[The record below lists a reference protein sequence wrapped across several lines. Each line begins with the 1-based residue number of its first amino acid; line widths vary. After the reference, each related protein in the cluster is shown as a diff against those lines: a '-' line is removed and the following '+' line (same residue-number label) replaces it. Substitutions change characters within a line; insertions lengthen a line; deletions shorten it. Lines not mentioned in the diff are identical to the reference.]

1 MAEQIQNTDYSKY
14 DKFLVNEEKQP
25 SDIVIT
31 PTTDKNLD
39 LNKYNK
45 FIISDDKPETTN
57 KYDKFIIGD
66 KVDTDLSI
74 AQKSEDEPSFF
85 RKFLYGFDKQ
95 DQFFGNVYRIGK
107 AKLQDLADDEKNFK
121 EILLENEAAQQG
133 ALYRRFQK
141 FTGGKYDNDL
151 ATQAGEMAAF
161 LLDPF
166 YLLAYMTPW
175 GRAAT
180 TTYKGLAL
188 LGGGTIGLDKLVSDY
203 ANYGE
208 VRPKDAAIA
217 AGTGAVF
224 GPAAVKTFRV
234 ISKYFPS
241 ADAKK
246 IEQIVGLA
254 EGQTAKK
261 LGIKKQDLKKLQ
273 DIVSDKEFLT
283 VNNLIKKAG
292 ENYSKP
298 FKELQFGY
306 DKNVL
311 KLQNK
316 IDKLV
321 KINKS
326 KKTKANTK
334 TIAKLENDITAIEKQ
349 FKKDRKAL
357 VIKQTDKQKKVTDLI
372 AQREVK
378 LIEKLRKSED
388 IFDAGVRYLLS
399 ATVRPL
405 AGAGIGAAFGTLW
418 GAEDDDLN
426 KWIIGGATLGAIQK
440 GIQASKVLQVGEK
453 KTVSNI
459 INNEAVK
466 LTLQKLRA
474 LTATTTSSKLKAYG
488 GETEKIGNLLLEGID
503 SPLTRFS
510 VSKNADTI
518 QRDWTKR
525 AVETVKGFSTT
536 ESKNAIDSLR
546 GSKIRLTNRE
556 KIVKGRVQKYLD
568 DFKTLYNDAGIFSKQ
583 NVENYFPRVYNF
595 AQINRNPDEFKK
607 VLTEIFKL
615 KKAKNPAK
623 KADKFFNK
631 INDISEFNLIKTNI
645 DDLINDKKI
654 SQNYILT
661 PLSNHI
667 TKQRVLTGPYKQV
680 EKLLTDGNFLVND
693 PAQILASLVN
703 RSSKSIA
710 FAQRFGPNGEFL
722 VPYIQGIKTKY
733 KNTGKSNWRELA
745 KKEIKLVEDTIEA
758 YFDRFGQARRNQL
771 KNTSGVLSTMSN
783 LNMLDRVTIASL
795 GDLIQPFTNSTNWST
810 WLRALAQTG
819 GTAKS
824 EKGVAR
830 NLNQAVTNEIQVAL
844 QKPLAVK
851 GDELTTMGS
860 FMGSGGAMSKL
871 NTAFFRVSGLEWL
884 TGFARRFA
892 YNAGANDAFIS
903 AQKLARYVSKGNK
916 LTSSKGAKFV
926 ADLERYGISATD
938 ALKLGANKSFN
949 DAAKTKLGKQLLND
963 AGIQASNRD
972 AIIPQVSNRLLF
984 TQSQTPWVR
993 LMGQFLS
1000 WAMAKSTQTNKILQR
1015 IENGDVRTMVKLL
1028 AAIPVY
1034 GGIQELRE
1042 MAKYGEVVTDI
1053 DSDTDTWWAESLRLS
1068 GLSGVLPEFLAN
1080 TFVGPGSR
1088 QPFFLAFPAG
1098 SMIYELDKISKDIVQ
1113 GNTDKAWQRTLDRIA
1128 PLPNWRKIIQNIGQ
1142 DLDLIDVPTSLL
1154 PVPKGSDRIK
1164 LNKGDII
1171 PPSKSMQVDTTTGE
1185 GANIKKETSSE
1196 ENMNKKDLSAIAAAS
1211 IIATGVGVNEMNK
1224 AVENKILPKKKPDV
1238 VVEKNYDNVSELEPN
1253 KKDWLLSTAEKVYKV
1268 NKDNIIPNDII
1279 LAINSEETGWGTSRF
1294 VKDGSNNLFNI
1305 QVFDKNEPHIKA
1317 RGSNAMIKKYPT
1329 EEDSIKD
1336 FLNMVANSEKYQ
1348 GVRDTITAF
1357 NNGEASKADI
1367 IKAIAN
1373 TGYAENKN
1381 WSSNVTGILNKR
1393 IDGKNREE
1401 LNNVYN
1407 NLFVDKE

>member
-31 PTTDKNLD
+31 PPTDKNLD

-57 KYDKFIIGD
+57 KYDKFIISD

-74 AQKSEDEPSFF
+74 AEKSKDEPSFF

-107 AKLQDLADDEKNFK
+107 AKLQDIADDEKNFK
-121 EILLENEAAQQG
+121 EIVLENEASQQG

-180 TTYKGLAL
+180 TTYKGLAM

-224 GPAAVKTFRV
+224 GPAAVKAFRV
-234 ISKYFPS
+234 ISKYFPT

-273 DIVSDKEFLT
+273 DIVSDKELIT

-298 FKELQFGY
+298 FKELQFNY

-311 KLQNK
+311 TLQK
-316 IDKLV
+316 KVDKLI
-321 KINKS
+321 KINKD

-334 TIAKLENDITAIEKQ
+334 TISKLENDITSIQKQ
-349 FKKDRKAL
+349 FKKDRKSL
-357 VIKQTDKQKKVTDLI
+357 VIKQADKQKKVTDLI

-378 LIEKLRKSED
+378 LIENLRKSENV
-388 IFDAGVRYLLS
+388 FDAGVRYLLS

-418 GAEDDDLN
+418 GDSDEDLN

-488 GETEKIGNLLLEGID
+488 GETEKIANLLLEGID
-503 SPLTRFS
+503 SPLTKFS
-510 VSKNADTI
+510 VSKNADAI
-518 QRDWTKR
+518 QRNWTNR
-525 AVETVKGFSTT
+525 AVETVKGFTNI

-546 GSKIRLTNRE
+546 GAKNKLTTRE
-556 KIVKGRVQKYLD
+556 KVVKGRIQRYLD
-568 DFKTLYNDAGIFSKQ
+568 DFKSLYNDAGIFSKQ
-583 NVENYFPRVYNF
+583 NVENYFPRVYDF
-595 AQINRNPDEFKK
+595 AKINRNPDEFKK

-615 KKAKNPAK
+615 KKAKDPTKEAN
-623 KADKFFNK
+623 KFFNK

-645 DDLINDKKI
+645 DDLINDKKL

-667 TKQRVLTGPYKQV
+667 TKQRILTGPYKQV
-680 EKLLTDGNFLVND
+680 EKLLTDGGFLID
-693 PAQILASLVN
+693 EPAQILASLVN
-703 RSSKSIA
+703 RSAKSIA
-710 FAQRFGPNGEFL
+710 FAERFGPHGEFL

-771 KNTSGVLSTMSN
+771 KNTAGVLATMSN

-795 GDLIQPFTNSTNWST
+795 GDLVQPFTNSTNWTT
-810 WLRALAQTG
+810 WIRALAQTG

-824 EKGVAR
+824 EKGVAK
-830 NLNQAVTNEIQVAL
+830 NLYQAVTNETQVAL
-844 QKPLAVK
+844 QKPLAIK
-851 GDELTTMGS
+851 GDEIT
-860 FMGSGGAMSKL
+860 AMSKWMGNDKL
-871 NTAFFRVSGLEWL
+871 SMRAANNLFFRVSGLEWL

-903 AQKLARYVSKGNK
+903 AKKLANYVNKGNK
-916 LTSSKGAKFV
+916 INSSKGVKLV
-926 ADLERYGISATD
+926 ADLDRYGITATD
-938 ALKLGANKSFN
+938 GLKLGVNKNFN

-984 TQSQTPWVR
+984 TQSQTPWIR

-1000 WAMAKSTQTNKILQR
+1000 WAMAKSAQTNKILQR
-1015 IENGDVRTMVKLL
+1015 IENGDTRTMVKLL
-1028 AAIPVY
+1028 ASIPVY

-1042 MAKYGEVVTDI
+1042 LAKYGEVVTDI

-1068 GLSGVLPEFLAN
+1068 GISGVLPEFLAS

-1098 SMIYELDKISKDIVQ
+1098 SMIYELDKIKSDVIKGD
-1113 GNTDKAWQRTLDRIA
+1113 TDKAWQRTLDRIA

-1142 DLDLIDVPTSLL
+1142 DLDLINVPKSLL

-1164 LNKGDII
+1164 LNEGDVVI
-1171 PPSKSMQVDTTTGE
+1171 PL
-1185 GANIKKETSSE
+1185 KKPEDK
-1196 ENMNKKDLSAIAAAS
+1196 NMNKKDLAALATASLIASVAP
-1211 IIATGVGVNEMNK
+1211 VNEVHDK
-1224 AVENKILPKKKPDV
+1224 DIVPLQKPKKEIIIPEKKPDV
-1238 VVEKNYDNVSELEPN
+1238 ETQIKKITKKNYDNVSALEPN
-1253 KKDWLLSTAEKVYKV
+1253 KKSWLLNTSEKVYKT
-1268 NKDNIIPNDII
+1268 NKVYPEINDII
-1279 LAINSEETGWGTSRF
+1279 IAINSEETGWGTSRF

-1317 RGSNAMIKKYPT
+1317 KGSNAMIKKYPT

-1336 FLNMVANSEKYQ
+1336 FLNMVSNSEKYQ

-1367 IKAIAN
+1367 IKSIAD
-1373 TGYAENKN
+1373 TGYAENKK
-1381 WSSNVTGILNKR
+1381 WSSNVTGILNRR

-1401 LNNVYN
+1401 LKSVYN

>member
-57 KYDKFIIGD
+57 KYDKFIIDD

-357 VIKQTDKQKKVTDLI
+357 VIKQADKQKKVTDLI

-474 LTATTTSSKLKAYG
+474 LTATTSSSKLKAYG

-518 QRDWTKR
+518 QREWTKR
-525 AVETVKGFSTT
+525 AVETVKGFTTT

-615 KKAKNPAK
+615 KKAKNPTKEAE
-623 KADKFFNK
+623 KFFNK

-680 EKLLTDGNFLVND
+680 EKLLTDGNFLIND

-733 KNTGKSNWRELA
+733 KNTGKANWRELA

-771 KNTSGVLSTMSN
+771 KNTAGVLATMSN

-795 GDLIQPFTNSTNWST
+795 GDLVQPFTNSTNWST
-810 WLRALAQTG
+810 WIRALAQTG

-871 NTAFFRVSGLEWL
+871 NTAFFRISGLEWL

-1098 SMIYELDKISKDIVQ
+1098 SMIYELDKISKDFVQ

-1164 LNKGDII
+1164 LSEGDVIV
-1171 PPSKSMQVDTTTGE
+1171 PL
-1185 GANIKKETSSE
+1185 KKPSE
-1196 ENMNKKDLSAIAAAS
+1196 EDMNKKDLSAIAAAS

-1238 VVEKNYDNVSELEPN
+1238 VVEKNYDDVSALEPN
-1253 KKDWLLSTAEKVYKV
+1253 KKTWLLNTAEKVYKV

-1348 GVRDTITAF
+1348 GVRDTIASF

-1381 WSSNVTGILNKR
+1381 WSSNVTGILNRR

-1401 LNNVYN
+1401 LKSVYN